1 MPSSVSLPAY
11 SSAWFEARCREGECP
26 LYPGMDEDMRMKTL
40 KACAEMKNYDD
51 EQKIVIKFAL
61 RCPLDKHDP
70 L

>member
-40 KACAEMKNYDD
+40 KACIEMKTYDAQ
-51 EQKIVIKFAL
+51 EELHIWMAA